1 MNSYTAYL
9 CLIRFMFKLNVPFE
23 DRMSMSEFEKYA
35 AKIRNKKA
43 SI

>member
-1 MNSYTAYL
+1 MNSYTSYL

-23 DRMSMSEFEKYA
+23 DRMSMLEFEKYA

-43 SI
+43 CK